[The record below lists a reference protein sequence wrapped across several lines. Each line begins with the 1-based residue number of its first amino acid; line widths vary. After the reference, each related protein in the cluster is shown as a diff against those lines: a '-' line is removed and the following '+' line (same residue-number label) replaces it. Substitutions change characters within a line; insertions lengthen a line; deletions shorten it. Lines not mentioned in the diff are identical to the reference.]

1 MGTFLLLCV
10 VGLLACIVVGT
21 TAACVVRAIFWVV
34 TLPFRIFFKIL
45 FGIGGAVIGL
55 LVAPFFAIIVA
66 IGVVVSV
73 VVGVVSLLAPLLP
86 VVLLGLF
93 GWAVYR
99 LAVRKPAAPPAPPP
113 GFWS

>member
-1 MGTFLLLCV
+1 
-10 VGLLACIVVGT
+10 
-21 TAACVVRAIFWVV
+21 
-34 TLPFRIFFKIL
+34 
-45 FGIGGAVIGL
+45 
-55 LVAPFFAIIVA
+55 VA